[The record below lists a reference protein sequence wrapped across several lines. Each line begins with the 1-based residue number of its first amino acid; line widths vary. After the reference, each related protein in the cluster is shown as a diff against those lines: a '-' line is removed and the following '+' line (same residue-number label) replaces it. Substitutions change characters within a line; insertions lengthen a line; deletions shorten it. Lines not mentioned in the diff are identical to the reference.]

1 MLIAMKCKALR
12 YKNALRVENEK
23 GILNN
28 KRVLQRITCGAH
40 ATHQVHRLTTYRS
53 PEAVP
58 LSGTTSQRLRF

>member
-28 KRVLQRITCGAH
+28 KRALQVVTYDVHEARQA
-40 ATHQVHRLTTYRS
+40 HRLATYRL

>member
-28 KRVLQRITCGAH
+28 KRVLQRITCDVH
-40 ATHQVHRLTTYRS
+40 AVHLTHRLATYRLL
-53 PEAVP
+53 EAVP
-58 LSGTTSQRLRF
+58 LSGTTNQRLRF

>member
-28 KRVLQRITCGAH
+28 ERVLQRITCGAH
-40 ATHQVHRLTTYRS
+40 ATHQVHR
-53 PEAVP
+53 
-58 LSGTTSQRLRF
+58 

>member
-28 KRVLQRITCGAH
+28 KRVLQRITYDAH
-40 ATHQVHRLTTYRS
+40 AARLVHR
-53 PEAVP
+53 
-58 LSGTTSQRLRF
+58 

>member
-28 KRVLQRITCGAH
+28 KRVLQRITYDAH
-40 ATHQVHRLTTYRS
+40 ATHQVHRLVTYR
-53 PEAVP
+53 
-58 LSGTTSQRLRF
+58 

>member
-28 KRVLQRITCGAH
+28 KRVLQRIIYDVRA
-40 ATHQVHRLTTYRS
+40 ARQAHRLTTYRS
-53 PEAVP
+53 PEAIP